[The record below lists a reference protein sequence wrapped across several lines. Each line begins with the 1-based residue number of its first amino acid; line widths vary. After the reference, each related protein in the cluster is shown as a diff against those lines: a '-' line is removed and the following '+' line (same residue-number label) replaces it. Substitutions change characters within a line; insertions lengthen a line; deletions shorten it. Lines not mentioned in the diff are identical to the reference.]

1 MTDRL
6 PSHVD
11 SRAKELL
18 QEMEWQAKVLFHV
31 ETKPR

>member
-6 PSHVD
+6 PIHVD

-18 QEMEWQAKVLFHV
+18 QKMERQAKMLSHV

>member
-6 PSHVD
+6 PIQVD

-18 QEMEWQAKVLFHV
+18 QKMERQAKVIAHV